1 MKSINQDENS
11 TQGKRKKRKKRK
23 RGPNWFSPLSFIPSF
38 GFASPAGLHSWLIFL
53 ITKSSLVRIKPC
65 KTL

>member
-38 GFASPAGLHSWLIFL
+38 GFASPAGLHS
-53 ITKSSLVRIKPC
+53 
-65 KTL
+65 